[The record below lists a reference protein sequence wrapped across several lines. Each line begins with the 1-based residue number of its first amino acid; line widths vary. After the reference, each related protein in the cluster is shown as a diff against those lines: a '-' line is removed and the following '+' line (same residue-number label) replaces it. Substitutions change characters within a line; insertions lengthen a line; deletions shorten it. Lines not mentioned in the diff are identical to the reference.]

1 MPPRLALVA
10 VAALLTVGS
19 PALAAPRTH
28 VVTIDR
34 LAFGAMPAGVLRGD
48 TIVWVNRDI
57 FRHSATARD
66 KSFDVDLP
74 PRSRVTMRVGFVGS
88 KAFYCKYHP
97 GMKAVLTASGGKP

>member
-1 MPPRLALVA
+1 MDLRLLLAAL
-10 VAALLTVGS
+10 AALLLAS
-19 PALAAPRTH
+19 PPASAAPRSYT
-28 VVTIDR
+28 VTIDR

-74 PRSRVTMRVGFVGS
+74 PKSRVTMRVGFVGS
-88 KAFYCKYHP
+88 EAFYCKYHP
-97 GMKAVLTASGGKP
+97 GMKAVLTAGGGKP